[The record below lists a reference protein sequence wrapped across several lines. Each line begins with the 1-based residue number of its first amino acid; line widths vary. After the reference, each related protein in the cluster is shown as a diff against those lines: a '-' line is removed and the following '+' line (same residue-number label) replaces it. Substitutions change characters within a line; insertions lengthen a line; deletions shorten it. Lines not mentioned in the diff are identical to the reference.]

1 MPTSPISARRALRLA
16 VATSLVVALAA
27 CGSPQGPQVDNAR
40 VRALITGQDKTV
52 AYMDVSNRT
61 AAAIT
66 LVGASAAS
74 VRAMEIHTTRMDD
87 GVMRM
92 RRLQSV
98 EIPAGETIRFEPGG
112 RHLMLF
118 GVRSLE
124 AELPVQ
130 LEFADGSVRQIVFER
145 IAAGAQ

>member
-1 MPTSPISARRALRLA
+1 MPTSARRAPRFALA
-16 VATSLVVALAA
+16 ASLVTALAA

-52 AYMDVSNRT
+52 AYMDVSNPT

-118 GVRSLE
+118 GVKSLE
-124 AELPVQ
+124 ATLPVQ
-130 LEFADGSVRQIVFER
+130 LEFADGSVVEVTFER
-145 IAAGAQ
+145 IAPGAQ